1 MFYRRK
7 KSHLHICKEDTKN
20 QENKNVETE
29 TENVKVENSEESL
42 KKELE
47 YETAA
52 VQQLKILLEEI
63 KLNPSDNSRLI
74 LQYLENNGIDF
85 VKKYLAFFE
94 KGFNLIP
101 ANPTLGLQLLKID
114 QSSEYSR
121 ETINKVFDYLTLI
134 SKSQDNR
141 YKFITNN
148 LEEKYKFI
156 TNYLND
162 IFKILLVLS
171 ILIIVLITIVII
183 KSL

>member
-7 KSHLHICKEDTKN
+7 KSHLRICKEDTKN
-20 QENKNVETE
+20 EENKNIE
-29 TENVKVENSEESL
+29 TENENLNAENSEENL

-52 VQQLKILLEEI
+52 VQQLKILLEQI

-114 QSSEYSR
+114 QSSKYSY

-134 SKSQDNR
+134 SKSQDNK
-141 YKFITNN
+141 YKYITNN
-148 LEEKYKFI
+148 LEEKYEHM

-162 IFKILLVLS
+162 IFKIVLVLS
-171 ILIIVLITIVII
+171 ILIIILITIVII
-183 KSL
+183 KSM